1 MLKLIAALLLAI
13 FLSGLWQTSLS
24 SASHTPNLV
33 SNETEWSMRGFQHFS
48 WSPTSF
54 SCASDIL
61 EPWESSRAPP
71 ELKALLT
78 SWTHP
83 ACAVWLTSE
92 TGSWSLLVNASMC
105 LSRPLEALTSV
116 RGTLTSSLESF
127 LIYMGGLLE
136 IMLTN
141 CFVALLGCIEIS
153 IGIFEL
159 LWRSYVL
166 AVIYISWLLLK
177 ARPLMTATLVGTL
190 CLFSWADGT
199 HPFRFFLRLLMSPI
213 RILGENFKS
222 IVRLQ
227 KMVVTQ
233 IMNLILMLLLLPLKV
248 LNLKHQETW
257 GVERLVEGW
266 PKMFIFADPPKGCIA
281 EVLNEDFERVGFCSC
296 VRTLAS
302 QEIVLLIPHHL
313 TYGVTEI
320 RVGNRSMKFSDFKV
334 VYSDVKGDAVMLA
347 GPPGWNSKLGMRPR
361 KLIPMSG
368 LRRGKA
374 TLFFPGAP
382 AWQAQAAQ
390 IKGVYKGFV
399 RGTYHTLHGY
409 SGLPL
414 FNDALDIVAMHVGH
428 YGDELTDNRAT
439 VVADLPGITILP
451 FEMESIHMET
461 RVLTGI
467 DAVDQA
473 AENYLSRPIKVGGK
487 TINLEMSDYSYKK
500 ITSSALPVLGGVA
513 WADDEELNDPD
524 LWMYAERK
532 EVSGKRPAPGG
543 SPGKTKNSPSRKR
556 RRRKAKRGRSSSS
569 QEEEQKVA
577 REEEGTKESRRGGNS
592 GGGGNPSS
600 THGPPP
606 CDKQSRAGGSSG
618 RGTQNA
624 RAARFCGR
632 SARLQQDRAA
642 YRFCCERGDAD
653 TATSSAQISA
663 TEKTALEVHFGA
675 HYHWGRETTHSHK
688 VPPAGFEW
696 AGSCCSRYHTSKP
709 RKISNWGF
717 AKLASSPWLAEF
729 TQGFGWP
736 RVGPQAELESL
747 YFQAGRRYTAILN
760 STVPSRAERDEV
772 IRQTLANYWSVR
784 ELCPDWIRSG
794 FNEVGAYAYF
804 LECANAVELSAGA
817 GVPYASWNNRKTH
830 RHWLEN
836 SQARV
841 AIFELVVARLRRLS
855 SYNFTTP
862 VQAVIDGV
870 VDPVRIFVKGEA
882 HKIAKIQEGRF
893 RLIASVSL
901 VDQLV
906 ARMLFQNQNKRELRA
921 YPLIPSQPGLGLTTD
936 DQVEEFMLRLAFIS
950 GCPPDELTSR
960 WSEFI
965 VPTDCSGFDWSVP
978 EWLLEDDLE
987 VRNLLTLQ
995 IHPDL
1000 LRMRENWLKCLSSSV
1015 FCLSDGTL
1023 LTQTFPG
1030 IQKSGSYNTSSSNS
1044 RMRYM
1049 LSLHAGAPWCLAMG
1063 DDALEGVGTNL
1074 AKYAELGFKCLPADK
1089 LEFCSQVFRGLRT
1102 AVPVNAGRMVFNLLS
1117 GINPDSPTTE
1127 ERTRFLVSACSVI
1140 QELRHLPPST
1150 IHNIRCALGLYEFQ
1164 GTNIV

>member
-24 SASHTPNLV
+24 SAFLILSPA
-33 SNETEWSMRGFQHFS
+33 SNETGWNMKGSQHFS

-54 SCASDIL
+54 SCASDIS

-105 LSRPLEALTSV
+105 LSRPLEALTSA
-116 RGTLTSSLESF
+116 RGTLMSSLESF

-141 CFVALLGCIEIS
+141 CFVALLGFIEIS
-153 IGIFEL
+153 IGTFEL

-227 KMVVTQ
+227 KMAITQ

-487 TINLEMSDYSYKK
+487 TINLEMTDYTYKK
-500 ITSSALPVLGGVA
+500 ITSSALPVLGEVA
-513 WADDEELNDPD
+513 WADDEDLNDPD

-532 EVSGKRPAPGG
+532 EVSGNGQPQEEVLGKQKTPLPAKGDPAKPSEAEAPLRKKKNRRSRGKKKAPKKTAEEAIPAVVETPVPPMVPPPVISKAEPVDPAAEALKTPGLLDSVVAQLDFNKIEQLIASAVSAEMLTQRRAAPKSRQRRRRPSKSTSGTTTTGAEKQPTPTRSPPRGSNGRVRAAPATTPPSPGRSPTGDSLSLRPAPGSLS
-543 SPGKTKNSPSRKR
+543 SPKDS
-556 RRRKAKRGRSSSS
+556 AGR
-569 QEEEQKVA
+569 
-577 REEEGTKESRRGGNS
+577 ES
-592 GGGGNPSS
+592 
-600 THGPPP
+600 GP
-606 CDKQSRAGGSSG
+606 KQS
-618 RGTQNA
+618 
-624 RAARFCGR
+624 
-632 SARLQQDRAA
+632 
-642 YRFCCERGDAD
+642 
-653 TATSSAQISA
+653 
-663 TEKTALEVHFGA
+663 
-675 HYHWGRETTHSHK
+675 
-688 VPPAGFEW
+688 
-696 AGSCCSRYHTSKP
+696 
-709 RKISNWGF
+709 
-717 AKLASSPWLAEF
+717 
-729 TQGFGWP
+729 
-736 RVGPQAELESL
+736 
-747 YFQAGRRYTAILN
+747 
-760 STVPSRAERDEV
+760 
-772 IRQTLANYWSVR
+772 
-784 ELCPDWIRSG
+784 
-794 FNEVGAYAYF
+794 
-804 LECANAVELSAGA
+804 
-817 GVPYASWNNRKTH
+817 
-830 RHWLEN
+830 
-836 SQARV
+836 
-841 AIFELVVARLRRLS
+841 
-855 SYNFTTP
+855 
-862 VQAVIDGV
+862 
-870 VDPVRIFVKGEA
+870 
-882 HKIAKIQEGRF
+882 
-893 RLIASVSL
+893 
-901 VDQLV
+901 
-906 ARMLFQNQNKRELRA
+906 
-921 YPLIPSQPGLGLTTD
+921 
-936 DQVEEFMLRLAFIS
+936 
-950 GCPPDELTSR
+950 
-960 WSEFI
+960 
-965 VPTDCSGFDWSVP
+965 
-978 EWLLEDDLE
+978 
-987 VRNLLTLQ
+987 
-995 IHPDL
+995 
-1000 LRMRENWLKCLSSSV
+1000 
-1015 FCLSDGTL
+1015 
-1023 LTQTFPG
+1023 
-1030 IQKSGSYNTSSSNS
+1030 
-1044 RMRYM
+1044 
-1049 LSLHAGAPWCLAMG
+1049 
-1063 DDALEGVGTNL
+1063 
-1074 AKYAELGFKCLPADK
+1074 
-1089 LEFCSQVFRGLRT
+1089 
-1102 AVPVNAGRMVFNLLS
+1102 
-1117 GINPDSPTTE
+1117 
-1127 ERTRFLVSACSVI
+1127 
-1140 QELRHLPPST
+1140 
-1150 IHNIRCALGLYEFQ
+1150 
-1164 GTNIV
+1164 